1 MKFFQSIRWRL
12 QLWHGVLL
20 VLVLSGFG
28 ITAWQFVNARQL
40 RRIDE
45 ELRQRLPVLVKSQHP
60 MWSDREQ
67 RELTVTP
74 QDAALFDQ
82 PGNGGFYYVVWF
94 SHGRPVNPSAT
105 APRDVPQPRPDDP
118 PTRLRGTLRETFL
131 FPGPGDCVLV
141 GRPIASDLT
150 SMRQLACWLTGVG
163 AAVLL
168 LGLAGGAWLVTRALR
183 PIGDISSAAEK
194 IAIGDLT
201 QRISTRDSDSEL
213 GQLVGVLNSTFA
225 RLDAAFARQARFT
238 ADAAHELRTPVTV
251 MLTHTQNGLASECA
265 NDEHR
270 EAFGACQRAAQRMRR
285 LTESLLTLARLESGD
300 NVVIHAACDLERVT
314 REAVDLLRPL
324 AHQQGVSLETE
335 LGPACCH
342 GHAEQLGQ
350 VVTNLVSNAISYNRP
365 GGSVRVRVG
374 GDDDAAVLTVSD
386 TGMGIPQQDL
396 PHIFERL
403 YRTDKARS
411 GAAGRVGL
419 GLAITKAIVEAHHG
433 SITVDTMVDQGS
445 TFTVR
450 LPVGV
455 PANSCKISVAPEHVD
470 QAMEAAEV
478 LIDIGAIDGSDFVA
492 EADPHRAGG
501 GVERFDTII
510 EWEVNDVPPLT
521 LV

>member
-28 ITAWQFVNARQL
+28 ITAWQFVNARQI

-60 MWSDREQ
+60 VWGDRER
-67 RELTVTP
+67 RELTVS
-74 QDAALFDQ
+74 QRDAALFDQ
-82 PGNGGFYYVVWF
+82 PGDGGFYYVVWLR
-94 SHGRPVNPSAT
+94 HGRPVNASAT
-105 APRDVPQPRPDDP
+105 APQNVPEPQPDDP

-141 GRPIASDLT
+141 GRSIASDLT
-150 SMRQLACWLTGVG
+150 GMRQLAWLLTGVG

-194 IAIGDLT
+194 IATGDLT
-201 QRISTRDSDSEL
+201 QRISTHDSESEL

-285 LTESLLTLARLESGD
+285 LTESLLALARLESGD
-300 NVVIHAACDLERVT
+300 SAAVHAACDLDRIA

-324 AHQQGVSLETE
+324 ANDHGVSVETE
-335 LGPACCH
+335 FGPVRCH

-350 VVTNLVSNAISYNRP
+350 VVTNLVSNAVSYNRP
-365 GGSVRVRVG
+365 GGSVRVKVSC
-374 GDDDAAVLTVSD
+374 DDDNAVLTVID
-386 TGMGIPQQDL
+386 TGLGVSQLDL
-396 PHIFERL
+396 PHIFERF
-403 YRTDKARS
+403 YRSDMVRT
-411 GAAGRVGL
+411 GAAGRMGL
-419 GLAITKAIVEAHHG
+419 GLAITKAIVEAHRG
-433 SITVDTMVDQGS
+433 TITVETVMDQGS

-450 LPVGV
+450 LPTG
-455 PANSCKISVAPEHVD
+455 
-470 QAMEAAEV
+470 
-478 LIDIGAIDGSDFVA
+478 
-492 EADPHRAGG
+492 
-501 GVERFDTII
+501 ER
-510 EWEVNDVPPLT
+510 
-521 LV
+521 

>member
-28 ITAWQFVNARQL
+28 IIAWQFENARQL
-40 RRIDE
+40 RLIDE
-45 ELRQRLPVLVKSQHP
+45 GLRRRLPVLVKSQHP
-60 MWSDREQ
+60 VWGDRER
-67 RELTVTP
+67 RELTVLP
-74 QDAALFDQ
+74 ADAALFDQ
-82 PGNGGFYYVVWF
+82 PGEGGYYYVVWLR
-94 SHGRPVNPSAT
+94 HGRPVNPSAS
-105 APRDVPQPRPDDP
+105 APRDVPEPQPDDP

-141 GRPIASDLT
+141 GRSITGDIT
-150 SMRQLACWLTGVG
+150 SMRQLAWWLTGVG

-201 QRISTRDSDSEL
+201 QRISTSDSESEL

-270 EAFGACQRAAQRMRR
+270 EAFCACQRAAQRMRL
-285 LTESLLTLARLESGD
+285 LTESLLTLARLESGETA
-300 NVVIHAACDLERVT
+300 VIHLPCDLHRVT
-314 REAVDLLRPL
+314 GEAVELLRPV
-324 AHQQGVSLETE
+324 ADGQGVSLEAE
-335 LGPACCH
+335 LGVAICH

-350 VVTNLVSNAISYNRP
+350 VVTNLVSNAICYNRP
-365 GGSVRVRVG
+365 GGNVRVKVICDNG
-374 GDDDAAVLTVSD
+374 AAVLTVSD
-386 TGMGIPQQDL
+386 SGVGIPQEDL
-396 PHIFERL
+396 PHIFERF
-403 YRTDKARS
+403 YRIDKVRT

-419 GLAITKAIVEAHHG
+419 GLAITKAIVDAHRG
-433 SITVDTMVDQGS
+433 SIAVDTVLGEGS
-445 TFTVR
+445 AFTVR
-450 LPVGV
+450 LP
-455 PANSCKISVAPEHVD
+455 
-470 QAMEAAEV
+470 
-478 LIDIGAIDGSDFVA
+478 
-492 EADPHRAGG
+492 AGG
-501 GVERFDTII
+501 A
-510 EWEVNDVPPLT
+510 
-521 LV
+521 